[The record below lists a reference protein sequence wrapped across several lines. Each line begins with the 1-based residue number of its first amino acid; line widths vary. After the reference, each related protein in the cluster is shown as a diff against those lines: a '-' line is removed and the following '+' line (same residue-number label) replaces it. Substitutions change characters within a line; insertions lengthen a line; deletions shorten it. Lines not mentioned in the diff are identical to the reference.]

1 MAVVVKNL
9 SKNGTQTLNYIKGK
23 DGKGHNGHQVRN
35 VVISAI
41 DCSCDLDEAKQMMQ
55 TEWKKPHR
63 SKAEAHHYI
72 QSFKMNELD
81 PINPD
86 DISKCNELGYQL
98 AQKIIGKSHHMAV
111 IATQIDGKSGLL
123 HNHIVICNQDYQTGK
138 ALAGRAASI
147 KTARKKN
154 DAVLKANGMNQPD
167 KLTDEYTAN
176 TALIRKIEDNGGY
189 SWKGDLQRRIEQAQE
204 KSGDWNEFIK
214 NLDEQ
219 DVTIRAFKKK
229 AYRNGKLI
237 DPSQK
242 MKTIT
247 YSFTDNN
254 GKEEKCRATRLGSE
268 YDFNS
273 LEQSFD
279 LIKEMRKDESE
290 RVERQAQQRQREQY
304 AEQEVRE
311 LADREISRRIDSLA
325 EHGRS
330 IAERIAEET
339 ERRAEQKARRAE
351 RARIERERQSRS
363 RQHVVKPAET
373 DEREDE
379 EYRKLAGIDH
389 ELTL

>member
-1 MAVVVKNL
+1 
-9 SKNGTQTLNYIKGK
+9 
-23 DGKGHNGHQVRN
+23 
-35 VVISAI
+35 
-41 DCSCDLDEAKQMMQ
+41 MMQ

-72 QSFKMNELD
+72 QSFEMSELD
-81 PINPD
+81 PTNPD

-123 HNHIVICNQDYQTGK
+123 HNHIVICNQDYQTEK

-279 LIKEMRKDESE
+279 IVKEMRKDESE
-290 RVERQAQQRQREQY
+290 RVERQTQQRQQ
-304 AEQEVRE
+304 AERRVRE
-311 LADREISRRIDSLA
+311 LAGREINQQIDRLA
-325 EHGRS
+325 ESGDS
-330 IAERIAEET
+330 IIRETERQA
-339 ERRAEQKARRAE
+339 ERRAEQKARQAE
-351 RARIERERQSRS
+351 QARIERERQSRS
-363 RQHVVKPAET
+363 RRHVVKPAET

>member
-1 MAVVVKNL
+1 MAVVIKRL
-9 SKNGTQTLNYIKGK
+9 SENGTNTLNYIKGK
-23 DGKGHNGHQVRN
+23 NGKGHNGHEVRN
-35 VVISAI
+35 VVVSAI

-55 TEWKKPHR
+55 TEWSKPHQ
-63 SKAEAHHYI
+63 SKVQTHHYI
-72 QSFKMNELD
+72 QSFEKTELD
-81 PINPD
+81 PTNPD

-176 TALIRKIEDNGGY
+176 TDLVRKIEDNGGY
-189 SWKGDLQRRIEQAQE
+189 SWKGDLQRRIEQAQQ
-204 KSGDWNEFIK
+204 KSGDWNEFTD
-214 NLDEQ
+214 NLDELG
-219 DVTIRAFKKK
+219 VTIRAFKKK

-273 LEQSFD
+273 LEQSFEVV
-279 LIKEMRKDESE
+279 KEMRKDESE
-290 RVERQAQQRQREQY
+290 RLERQNQQRQR
-304 AEQEVRE
+304 AEQRVRE
-311 LADREISRRIDSLA
+311 LAGQEINQQIDRLA
-325 EHGRS
+325 ESGDS
-330 IAERIAEET
+330 IIRETKRQAERQ
-339 ERRAEQKARRAE
+339 AEQKARQAE
-351 RARIERERQSRS
+351 RAEQECRRQARY
-363 RQHVVKPAET
+363 RQRVVKPAET
-373 DEREDE
+373 DEREDD

>member
-1 MAVVVKNL
+1 MAVVIKRL
-9 SKNGTQTLNYIKGK
+9 SENGTNTLNYIKGK
-23 DGKGHNGHQVRN
+23 NGKGHNGHEVRN
-35 VVISAI
+35 VVVSAI

-55 TEWKKPHR
+55 TEWSKPHQ
-63 SKAEAHHYI
+63 SKVQTHHYI
-72 QSFKMNELD
+72 QSFEKTELD
-81 PINPD
+81 PKNPD
-86 DISKCNELGYQL
+86 DISRCNELGYQL
-98 AQKIIGKSHHMAV
+98 AQKIIGKGHHMAV

-138 ALAGRAASI
+138 ALAGRTASI
-147 KTARKKN
+147 EIARKKN
-154 DAVLKANGMNQPD
+154 DTVLKANGMTQPD

-176 TALIRKIEDNGGY
+176 TDLVRKIEDNGGY

-204 KSGDWNEFIK
+204 KSGDWNEFTD
-214 NLDEQ
+214 NLDELG
-219 DVTIRAFKKK
+219 VTIRAFRKK

-247 YSFTDNN
+247 YLFTDNN

-279 LIKEMRKDESE
+279 IVKEMRKDESE
-290 RVERQAQQRQREQY
+290 RLERQNQQRQR
-304 AEQEVRE
+304 AERRVRE
-311 LADREISRRIDSLA
+311 LAGREINQQIDRLA
-325 EHGRS
+325 ESGDS
-330 IAERIAEET
+330 IIRETKRQAERQ
-339 ERRAEQKARRAE
+339 AEQKARQAE

-363 RQHVVKPAET
+363 RRHVVKPAET

>member
-1 MAVVVKNL
+1 
-9 SKNGTQTLNYIKGK
+9 
-23 DGKGHNGHQVRN
+23 
-35 VVISAI
+35 
-41 DCSCDLDEAKQMMQ
+41 MMQ
-55 TEWKKPHR
+55 TEWNKPHQ
-63 SKAEAHHYI
+63 SKAQTHHYI
-72 QSFKMNELD
+72 QSFEKGELD
-81 PINPD
+81 PTNPD

-138 ALAGRAASI
+138 ALAGRVASI

-154 DAVLKANGMNQPD
+154 DAVLKANSMTQLD

-176 TALIRKIEDNGGY
+176 TDLTRKIEDNGGY
-189 SWKGDLQRRIEQAQE
+189 SWKGDLQRRIEQAQQ
-204 KSGDWNEFIK
+204 KSGDWNEFAD
-214 NLDEQ
+214 NLNEQ
-219 DVTIRAFKKK
+219 GVTIRAFKKK
-229 AYRNGKLI
+229 AYRNGKII

-279 LIKEMRKDESE
+279 IVREMRKDESE
-290 RVERQAQQRQREQY
+290 QLKEQTEQRQR
-304 AEQEVRE
+304 AEQRVRE
-311 LADREISRRIDSLA
+311 LADRRISKEIDRLA

-330 IAERIAEET
+330 IVERNAEET
-339 ERRAEQKARRAE
+339 ERKARQVE
-351 RARIERERQSRS
+351 QARIERERQAQR
-363 RQHVVKPAET
+363 RQRVVKPAET

-379 EYRKLAGIDH
+379 EYRKLAGIDR
-389 ELTL
+389 ELGDEFPLF